1 MSNGLHQVA
10 PASFFPTAKE
20 LSSGLQWFKD
30 HPILAAAAATAV
42 SVITY
47 LNTADDAG
55 DDSVEID
62 IATGRAGKHV
72 DDADDYERSGPRRRH
87 DSDPTSSSSAAAPCV
102 KPTITR
108 QSSAGARITPPA
120 LRKPGSD
127 GRISSPAAVSWV
139 DEHGGELTQVFEH
152 LAVDDDEREH
162 RAFPDLDGPLRP
174 PRCDTTRVSR
184 PPPHPRRA
192 TEQTASP
199 RTAQAKSVH
208 MEDASDAAPIEE
220 AALCSHG
227 AKTSVAISSPGG
239 GNGAQSPL
247 LPQAESPQ
255 WGWYVAITPPQDQ
268 HSCHANL
275 PRAVPQPVNRL
286 PCSGEP
292 KSTRPPTGIATDR
305 SNASEPQP
313 HAASAVGGAAGAAP
327 AGAPAPTLS
336 SAMRRST
343 SGRIQA

>member
-47 LNTADDAG
+47 LNTADEMG
-55 DDSVEID
+55 DDTVELD
-62 IATGRAGKHV
+62 IATGRGGAVGKHV
-72 DDADDYERSGPRRRH
+72 DGADDYERAPRRRR
-87 DSDPTSSSSAAAPCV
+87 DSDPTASSSSSASAACP

-108 QSSAGARITPPA
+108 QLSAGSRVTPPA

-152 LAVDDDEREH
+152 LTVDDDEREH
-162 RAFPDLDGPLRP
+162 SRFPDLDGP
-174 PRCDTTRVSR
+174 PRA
-184 PPPHPRRA
+184 PRRHFFRKP
-192 TEQTASP
+192 S
-199 RTAQAKSVH
+199 R
-208 MEDASDAAPIEE
+208 
-220 AALCSHG
+220 LN
-227 AKTSVAISSPGG
+227 GG
-239 GNGAQSPL
+239 
-247 LPQAESPQ
+247 AESPQ

-275 PRAVPQPVNRL
+275 PRAVPQPPSRL
-286 PCSGEP
+286 PCGGDLKP
-292 KSTRPPTGIATDR
+292 TRSPTGIADR
-305 SNASEPQP
+305 PNAS
-313 HAASAVGGAAGAAP
+313 
-327 AGAPAPTLS
+327 APTHGACGAGDPTPPAIAAAQS
-336 SAMRRST
+336 TSTAMRRST
-343 SGRIQA
+343 SGRIQG

>member
-47 LNTADDAG
+47 LNTADEMG
-55 DDSVEID
+55 DDTVELD
-62 IATGRAGKHV
+62 IATGRGGAVGKHV
-72 DDADDYERSGPRRRH
+72 DGADDYERAPRRRR
-87 DSDPTSSSSAAAPCV
+87 DSDPTASSSSASAACP

-108 QSSAGARITPPA
+108 QLSAGSRVTPPA

-152 LAVDDDEREH
+152 LTVDDDEREH
-162 RAFPDLDGPLRP
+162 SRFPDLDGPPRA
-174 PRCDTTRVSR
+174 PRCDTSRVSR
-184 PPPHPRRA
+184 PPTHPRRA
-192 TEQTASP
+192 TDQTVSP
-199 RTAQAKSVH
+199 RTAQCRNSVA
-208 MEDASDAAPIEE
+208 EDATSDASIEE
-220 AALCSHG
+220 TLSNHG
-227 AKTSVAISSPGG
+227 AKTSVVTSP

-275 PRAVPQPVNRL
+275 PRAVPQPPSRL
-286 PCSGEP
+286 PCGGDLKP
-292 KSTRPPTGIATDR
+292 TRSPTGIADR
-305 SNASEPQP
+305 PNAS
-313 HAASAVGGAAGAAP
+313 
-327 AGAPAPTLS
+327 APTHGACGAGDPTPPAIAAAQS
-336 SAMRRST
+336 TSTAMRRST
-343 SGRIQA
+343 SGRIQG